1 MSLRRRTGVF
11 CPYNPVM
18 TLRVRFAPS
27 PTGELHVGGART
39 ALFNWLWAR
48 KKGGSFVLRIE
59 DTDLARSERRFAQG
73 IMDALRWLGLDWDEL
88 YFQSERLPIYRKYV
102 EKLLEEGKAYPCYCT
117 PEELAARRRQALSR
131 GEVPEYDGHC
141 RNLSEAE
148 RKRYLAQGRKPAIR
162 FRVPEAAKETSFRD
176 FLRGEVR
183 FRRLTTGD
191 FVIQKADGTPTYNLA
206 CVVDDHEMG
215 ITHVLRAEDHISNT
229 PKQMWLYQALGW
241 DPPQF
246 GHLSVILGPDRRKLS
261 KRHGATSVEALR
273 EQGFLP
279 EAVVNHLAL
288 LGWSPGTGEEVF
300 TLEELVERFS
310 LERVNLAP
318 QVFDLDKLKW
328 LNRKHLARLS
338 PEELLV
344 RAKPFLEGL
353 PEEPEEKVA
362 RALALVRPGISTL
375 AELGKHP
382 DLVAILSRPELGQ
395 DVLEELSKPMAQEAL
410 RAVLAR
416 LEGLPNVGLRALVNE
431 VAGELGVSRR
441 EVFHPLRL
449 ALTGRSQGPELA
461 GVVAVLGPEEVRA
474 RIEHAL
480 SVVEETT
487 GGV

>member
-1 MSLRRRTGVF
+1 LSHRRRTG
-11 CPYNPVM
+11 
-18 TLRVRFAPS
+18 S

-48 KKGGSFVLRIE
+48 KEGGSFVLRVE

-73 IMDALRWLGLDWDEL
+73 IMDALNWLGLDWDEL

-102 EKLLEEGKAYPCYCT
+102 EKLLE
-117 PEELAARRRQALSR
+117 ARRRQALSR

-141 RNLSEAE
+141 RDLSEAE

-206 CVVDDHEMG
+206 CVVDDHEME

-229 PKQMWLYQALGW
+229 PKQIWLYQALGW

-279 EAVVNHLAL
+279 EAVVN
-288 LGWSPGTGEEVF
+288 
-300 TLEELVERFS
+300 TLTELVTRFS
-310 LERVNLAP
+310 LDQVNLAP
-318 QVFDLDKLKW
+318 QVFDLGKLKW

-338 PEELLV
+338 AEELLV
-344 RAKPFLEGL
+344 RAKPFLKGL
-353 PEEPEEKVA
+353 SS
-362 RALALVRPGISTL
+362 LASIQISS
-375 AELGKHP
+375 P
-382 DLVAILSRPELGQ
+382 S
-395 DVLEELSKPMAQEAL
+395 
-410 RAVLAR
+410 
-416 LEGLPNVGLRALVNE
+416 
-431 VAGELGVSRR
+431 
-441 EVFHPLRL
+441 
-449 ALTGRSQGPELA
+449 
-461 GVVAVLGPEEVRA
+461 
-474 RIEHAL
+474 
-480 SVVEETT
+480 
-487 GGV
+487 